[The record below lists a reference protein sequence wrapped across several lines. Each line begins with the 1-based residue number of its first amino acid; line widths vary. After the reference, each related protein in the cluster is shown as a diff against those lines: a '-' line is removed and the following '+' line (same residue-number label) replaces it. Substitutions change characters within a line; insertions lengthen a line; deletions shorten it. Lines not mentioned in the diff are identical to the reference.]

1 MAKKLKVVANATP
14 LIYLSK
20 VDCLNILHQLFD
32 TVYTTPEVKREVVDV
47 GKALNKTD
55 AHIVE
60 NAFKEGWL
68 RVKKAP
74 QIELHIPLQKGEETA
89 VSLAKILKADFLLID
104 ETRGRRAAELAEV
117 QPLGTVGVLLLA
129 LERNLLGLQAFLDVL
144 DRLVDVGFRLKQE
157 IYIQIVLKARKI
169 AEQR

>member
-1 MAKKLKVVANATP
+1 LAKRIKIVANATP

-20 VDCLNILHQLFD
+20 VGCLNILRQLFD

-55 AHIVE
+55 AYIVE
-60 NAFKEGWL
+60 NAFKESWL

-74 QIELHIPLQKGEETA
+74 PIELHIPLQRGEGMA
-89 VSLAKILKADFLLID
+89 VSLAKSQKADFILID
-104 ETRGRRAAELAEV
+104 EIRGRRAAELAEV
-117 QPLGTVGVLLLA
+117 QPMGAVGILLLA
-129 LERNLLGLQAFLDVL
+129 LKRNLLNLQAFL

-157 IYIQIVLKARKI
+157 IYIQVVLKAREI
-169 AEQR
+169 SEHR